1 MAVALLKRNPD
12 LPKEDNMYRK
22 LLVAAALAVATLSP
36 LQAQESDD
44 LALLV
49 GIWAVEP
56 LTPWVEQFTEETGIG
71 VEIQSFPFRDLLQT
85 IEVRGSA
92 EADDVD
98 VIFVDAPLVPSYAVR
113 GLIQPIAPYLEGDD
127 LDAIWAPAAI
137 DAASW
142 DGMIWAPP
150 LNNSS
155 QVLYYNRDLL
165 GAAGIPDPSSKESG
179 RITWEELVENA
190 KKITDSENGIW
201 GMVFDQISR
210 YYQLQAL
217 PESAGGGSGV
227 SDDGLS
233 VEGMLTNEGWM
244 KATQFYYDLFNTWNI
259 APKGVAPGNTAELF
273 AGGKVGYFVGGHWN
287 VSAFQDAGINF
298 GMALHPYF
306 EGGTPVTGTN
316 SWHIGVWSHTKR
328 SDEAAQLAKF
338 LTASPEVALDY
349 TEKHGQLPAHTA
361 ALLNIAISPKYN
373 NMPKAGMKLATYEA
387 ANSAVTRARTPA
399 FLEFEEIVNNSF
411 EDIRNG
417 GDPAIVMSEAEQ
429 RIQSA
434 MRRYR

>member
-1 MAVALLKRNPD
+1 MLRHRLLKAAGAAVALI
-12 LPKEDNMYRK
+12 
-22 LLVAAALAVATLSP
+22 LASAGS
-36 LQAQESDD
+36 QAQEQDK
-44 LALLV
+44 LTLLV
-49 GIWAVEP
+49 GIWAVDP
-56 LTPWVEQFTEETGIG
+56 LTPWVEQFTEETGID

-85 IEVRGSA
+85 IEVRASA
-92 EADDVD
+92 QADDVD
-98 VIFVDAPLVPSYAVR
+98 AIFVDAPLVPSYAVR
-113 GLIQPIAPYLEGDD
+113 GLIAPMAPYFEGED
-127 LDAIWAPAAI
+127 LTAIWADATI

-142 DGMIWAPP
+142 DGALWTPP

-165 GAAGIPDPSSKESG
+165 SAAGVDEPSANPSE
-179 RITWEELVENA
+179 RATWEEVVANA
-190 KKITDSENGIW
+190 QKIVDSDNGIW
-201 GMVFDQISR
+201 GMTFDQVSR

-233 VEGMLTNEGWM
+233 VEGRLTNDGWM
-244 KATQFYYDLFNTWNI
+244 KAATFYYDTFNTWNI
-259 APKGVAPGNTAELF
+259 SPKGVTPAQTAELF
-273 AGGKVGYFVGGHWN
+273 AAGNVGYFVGGHWN
-287 VSAFQDAGINF
+287 VSTFVEAGVDF

-316 SWHIGVWSHTKR
+316 SWHIGVWKYSTR
-328 SDEAAQLAKF
+328 PDDAARLVRF

-349 TEKHGQLPAHTA
+349 TETHGQLPAHTA
-361 ALLNIAISPKYN
+361 ALMNIQESPRYL
-373 NMPKAGMKLATYEA
+373 NMPEAGMKLATFEA
-387 ANSAVTRARTPA
+387 ANSAVTRARTPT

-417 GDPAIVMSEAEQ
+417 GDPETVLGEAEL
-429 RIQSA
+429 RIESA